1 MHYQVVSGSLPAG
14 LNLNEATGA
23 ITGTPTAGSDTETS
37 VVVECRVAN
46 YLYGNRTITFAPI
59 EYAVKVEQTEFAV
72 GEAVE
77 TWVEVDTIDVPDG
90 AFVSFAVDGLPAG
103 LSIDAETGDIT
114 GTPEKAG
121 EYQAVVTYL
130 IEYTTGSGSNA
141 RTTRLNYQ
149 APVTFV
155 VAE

>member
-1 MHYQVVSGSLPAG
+1 
-14 LNLNEATGA
+14 
-23 ITGTPTAGSDTETS
+23 
-37 VVVECRVAN
+37 
-46 YLYGNRTITFAPI
+46 
-59 EYAVKVEQTEFAV
+59 V

-114 GTPEKAG
+114 GTPEAAG
-121 EYQAVVTYL
+121 EYPIVMTYSFT
-130 IEYTTGSGSNA
+130 YQQGTGT
-141 RTTRLNYQ
+141 RTTTVTSNYD
-149 APVTFV
+149 APAVIK